1 MGKKTISRREFLTR
15 ATGAAVGALGF
26 PYIVSSSA
34 LGKAG
39 SPRRIAANN
48 RITMAC
54 IGMGNQ
60 GTAHMGWRGGNVPN
74 LNWVESGGFMGSA
87 EVQMVAVCDVDDR
100 WLNQARDIANKYY
113 GNQDCAGYKDFRELL
128 ARDDIDAV
136 VTATPSH
143 WNAIINIAAARA
155 GKDIYCEKPM
165 SLTIG
170 EARAMADAVK
180 RYGRVYQMGTQQR
193 SDRNFRFACELVRSG
208 YIGDVKSV
216 TIGVGGPARP
226 CSLPGEPV
234 QDYIDWEMWL
244 GPAPQR
250 PFHPGLL
257 RHGWMG
263 YWDYGGGE
271 MTNWGPHH
279 FDIAQWGLG
288 MDDSGPVE
296 VIPPDGKDFKVL
308 TYRYSNGVIM
318 TRDNAN
324 GVLFTGAEGKIEVN
338 RGHLRTWP
346 ESLARQKIKPEEI
359 HLYESRSHQGNFLE
373 CIRTRSKTVCDE
385 EIGCR
390 SITVCHLGNIAYRLG
405 RPLKWDPGKE
415 RFVNDDQANRMLK
428 QPMRSPW
435 RL

>member
-1 MGKKTISRREFLTR
+1 MGQKGINRRRFLKEAGGT
-15 ATGAAVGALGF
+15 AVGVLGF
-26 PYIVSSSA
+26 PYLVSSSA

-39 SPRRIAANN
+39 SVAASN
-48 RITMAC
+48 RIIVAC

-60 GTAHMGWRGGNVPN
+60 GTAHMGWRGGTVPN
-74 LNWVESGGFMGSA
+74 LGWVEPGGFMGSA
-87 EVQMVAVCDVDDR
+87 EVQMAAVCDVDDR

-113 GNQDCAGYKDFRELL
+113 GNKDCAAYKDYRELL
-128 ARDDIDAV
+128 ARVDIDAV

-143 WNAIINIAAARA
+143 SNAMINIAAAGA

-170 EARAMADAVK
+170 EARAMADAVR

-193 SDRNFRFACELVRSG
+193 SDRNFRFACELVRNG
-208 YIGDVKSV
+208 YIGQVKSV
-216 TIGVGGPARP
+216 TIGVGGPARE
-226 CSLPGEPV
+226 CDLPAGPV
-234 QDYIDWEMWL
+234 PDCIDWEMWL
-244 GPAPQR
+244 GTAPWR

-288 MDDSGPVE
+288 MDGSGPVE

-308 TYRYSNGVIM
+308 TYKYANGVIM

-324 GVLFTGAEGKIEVN
+324 GVLFTGTEGKIEVN

-346 ESLARQKIKPEEI
+346 ETLARQKIKPQEI
-359 HLYESRSHQGNFLE
+359 NLYESKSHQGNFLE
-373 CIRTRSKTVCDE
+373 CVRTRSKTVCDE

-390 SITVCHLGNIAYRLG
+390 SVTVCHLGNMAYRLG
-405 RPLKWDPGKE
+405 RPLKWNPEKE
-415 RFVNDDQANRMLK
+415 RFVDDDQANRMLK